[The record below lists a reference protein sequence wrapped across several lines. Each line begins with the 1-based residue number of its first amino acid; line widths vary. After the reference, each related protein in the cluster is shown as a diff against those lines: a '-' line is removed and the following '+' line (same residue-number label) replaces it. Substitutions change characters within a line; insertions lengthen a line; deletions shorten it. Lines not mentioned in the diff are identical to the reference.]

1 MKPKSLDTEKSTAEH
16 DAMSNFIVYKFKA
29 KFQNMSWM
37 RKSFKAQKLMTQL
50 SSDNVDDL
58 NTCKAL
64 GEVSA
69 V

>member
-16 DAMSNFIVYKFKA
+16 DAMSNFIVYEF
-29 KFQNMSWM
+29 KFQNMSCM